1 MPSNCPINRVAP
13 PVIPLPIPVFCHSP
27 TMSTS
32 LIQHANGATPVVVTA
47 NIFKVQWPEKSTVYQ
62 YDTVITPNWESRTSG
77 REFKLGPAK
86 ANEIVMRLQT
96 SVAPQIFTK
105 LGVFDGKKNLF
116 SWRKYDIPGSGMKSD
131 VVWDVDSPKPRYVS
145 VIITL
150 AGRVNIGVLKQL
162 TRGNTQS
169 LVSTA
174 PAMNMLNMSVQAYP
188 RGSGMALNKAA
199 SFYIRDG
206 KATPRSIAPLE
217 LWRGYFQ
224 SIRLVKDHIVLNVD
238 VTVAAVVP
246 ERRLEALSADF
257 LNLRD
262 ARQLMNLDES
272 KMSRLRHFLRGMKV
286 IISHRPTARPKRIKG
301 LVKDAGAIT
310 FDKDGRRITVAEHFM
325 SAHNLPIPPGTL
337 GVQFGQETIV
347 PIVCCRT
354 TQQLYD
360 NRLSPEAIREV
371 LKVVP
376 EKPADRLRMI
386 QQGWGH
392 LGHTQSEFLKG
403 AGININ
409 PEPFRVT
416 GKHLPRPQLAYGM
429 AQNGTR
435 VVNANHDGSW
445 DIMNKPLHTP
455 APLKSWA
462 VINFTGGDQSFIQQ
476 FSLDLAQAMRTIAMS
491 VSTPHVHHDANPQ
504 ERIESILLRI
514 GSPIRAELLVCILP
528 ENAADLYAAVKRAG
542 DVIHGVPTQCVR
554 WTRKFHEGYNAR
566 RFNQYHNNLIL
577 KINTKLAGRG
587 FVPQDP
593 AMDFFRKVPTMIIGA
608 DVSHAGPGSMAPSVA
623 SVVASTD
630 LYGAQ
635 YTARMEIQ
643 RSRQEII
650 EKLEDMVFRLI
661 FYRDGVSEG
670 EFEIVRKEEM
680 EKSLDAAVRRFYQS
694 KNVNQRPGLTFLVV
708 TKRHHF
714 RFFPNPGQGDRS
726 SNCHAGFFVDNELKH
741 PVYNDFYLQSQAGL
755 KGTSIPGHYTILH
768 DDIYKNL
775 FNDRSQAVTAI
786 AQLTY
791 ALCHVYSRSTRSVK
805 IPAPVYYAD
814 LVCRRGKFHFDIP
827 MFDAESTHSGV
838 EHDFEY
844 YREHFTPIH
853 GNMKN
858 QMYFV

>member
-1 MPSNCPINRVAP
+1 M
-13 PVIPLPIPVFCHSP
+13 
-27 TMSTS
+27 S
-32 LIQHANGATPVVVTA
+32 LIQHINQATPVIVTA
-47 NIFKVQWPEKSTVYQ
+47 NIFKLTWPEKSTVYQ
-62 YDTVITPNWESRTSG
+62 YDVVITPNWESRTS

-96 SVAPQIFTK
+96 SVMPQIFTK

-116 SWRKYDIPGSGMKSD
+116 SWRKYEIPGSGMKAD
-131 VVWDVDSPKPRYVS
+131 VVWDVDSPNPRYVS

-150 AGRVNIGVLKQL
+150 AGKVNIGVLKHL
-162 TRGNTQS
+162 TRGNAQS
-169 LVSTA
+169 LVAAA
-174 PAMNMLNMSVQAYP
+174 PALNMLNMSVQAYP
-188 RGSGMALNKAA
+188 RGSGLALSKAA
-199 SFYIRDG
+199 SFYIREG
-206 KATPRSIAPLE
+206 RVTPRSMAPLE

-224 SIRLVKDHIVLNVD
+224 SVRLVKDHIVLNVD
-238 VTVAAVVP
+238 VAVTAVVP
-246 ERRLEALSADF
+246 ERRVDDLSADF
-257 LNLRD
+257 LGLRD
-262 ARQLMNLDES
+262 SRQLLQLDES
-272 KMSRLRHFLRGMKV
+272 KLSRLRHFLRGMKV
-286 IISHRPTARPKRIKG
+286 TVSHRPTARPKRIKG

-310 FDKDGRRITVAEHFM
+310 FDKDGQRITIAEHFR
-325 SAHNLPIPPGTL
+325 SAYNILIRPGTL
-337 GVQFGQETIV
+337 GVQFGQQTIV
-347 PIVCCRT
+347 PIVCCKT

-386 QQGWGH
+386 QKGWGH

-409 PEPFRVT
+409 PEPLRVA
-416 GKHLPRPQLAYGM
+416 GKALPRPQLAYGK
-429 AQNGTR
+429 AQNGVR
-435 VVNANHDGSW
+435 VTNANHDGTW

-455 APLKSWA
+455 APLRSWA
-462 VINFTGGDQSFIQQ
+462 VINFTGGDQSIIQQ
-476 FSLDLAQAMRTIAMS
+476 FSLDLAQAMKAIAMS
-491 VSTPHVHHDANPQ
+491 VSMPHVHHDANPQ
-504 ERIESILLRI
+504 EKIESILQRI
-514 GSPIRAELLVCILP
+514 GFPIRAELLVCILP
-528 ENAADLYAAVKRAG
+528 ENAADLYIAVKRAG

-554 WTRKFHEGYNAR
+554 WTRKFHETYNAR
-566 RFNQYHNNLIL
+566 KFNQYHNNLIL

-587 FVPQDP
+587 FVPQDL
-593 AMDFFRKVPTMIIGA
+593 AMKFFADAPTMIIGA

-650 EKLEDMVFRLI
+650 EKLEDMVFSCLEVFYKRNNTVPQRLI

-670 EFEIVRKEEM
+670 EFEIVRREEM
-680 EKSLDAAVRRFYQS
+680 GKSLDAAVQRFY
-694 KNVNQRPGLTFLVV
+694 KGKGVKQRPQLTFLVV

-714 RFFPNPGQGDRS
+714 RFFPGPGQGDRS
-726 SNCHAGFFVDNELKH
+726 ENCRAGFFVDNELKH

-755 KGTSIPGHYTILH
+755 KGTSIPGHYTIIH
-768 DDIYKNL
+768 DDIYKNM
-775 FNDRSQAVTAI
+775 FTDRSEAVTAI

-814 LVCRRGKFHFDIP
+814 VSLLASYDC
-827 MFDAESTHSGV
+827 S
-838 EHDFEY
+838 
-844 YREHFTPIH
+844 
-853 GNMKN
+853 
-858 QMYFV
+858 

>member
-1 MPSNCPINRVAP
+1 M
-13 PVIPLPIPVFCHSP
+13 
-27 TMSTS
+27 S
-32 LIQHANGATPVVVTA
+32 LIQHANQATPVVVTA
-47 NIFKVQWPEKSTVYQ
+47 NIFKLQWPEKSTVYQ
-62 YDTVITPNWESRTSG
+62 YDVVITPNWESRTSG

-86 ANEIVMRLQT
+86 AHEIVRRLQT
-96 SVAPQIFTK
+96 SVMPQIFTK
-105 LGVFDGKKNLF
+105 IGVFDGKKNLF
-116 SWRKYDIPGSGMKSD
+116 SWRKYEIPGSGMKAD

-150 AGRVNIGVLKQL
+150 AGKVNIGVLKQL
-162 TRGNTQS
+162 IRGNTQS
-169 LVSTA
+169 LVTAA
-174 PAMNMLNMSVQAYP
+174 PALNMLNMSVQAYP
-188 RGSGMALNKAA
+188 RGSGMALSKAA
-199 SFYIRDG
+199 SFYIREG

-224 SIRLVKDHIVLNVD
+224 SVRLVKDHIVLNVD
-238 VTVAAVVP
+238 IAVTAVVP
-246 ERRLEALSADF
+246 ERRLEDLSAEF
-257 LNLRD
+257 LGLRD
-262 ARQLMNLDES
+262 SRQLVNLDES
-272 KMSRLRHFLRGMKV
+272 KMSRLRHFLRGIKV
-286 IISHRPTARPKRIKG
+286 IVSHRPTARPKRIKG

-310 FDKDGRRITVAEHFM
+310 FDKDGQRITVAEHFR
-325 SAHNLPIPPGTL
+325 SAYNVPIRPGTL
-337 GVQFGQETIV
+337 GVQFGQQTIV
-347 PIVCCRT
+347 PIVCCKT

-409 PEPFRVT
+409 PEPLRVT
-416 GKHLPRPQLAYGM
+416 GKALPRPQLAYGK
-429 AQNGTR
+429 AQNGVR

-462 VINFTGGDQSFIQQ
+462 VINFTGGDQSIIQQ
-476 FSLDLAQAMRTIAMS
+476 FSMDLALAMRVIAMS
-491 VSTPHVHHDANPQ
+491 VSTPHVHHDVNSQ
-504 ERIESILLRI
+504 ERIESLLLRI

-528 ENAADLYAAVKRAG
+528 ENAADLYIAVKRAG
-542 DVIHGVPTQCVR
+542 DVTHGVPTQCVR
-554 WTRKFHEGYNAR
+554 WTRRFHEGYNAR
-566 RFNQYHNNLIL
+566 KFNQYHNNLIL
-577 KINTKLAGRG
+577 KINTKLSGRG
-587 FVPQDP
+587 FVPQDL
-593 AMDFFRKVPTMIIGA
+593 AMKFFADAPTMIIGA

-623 SVVASTD
+623 SVVASMD

-650 EKLEDMVFRLI
+650 EKLDDMVFSCLEAFYAKNNVVPQRLI

-670 EFEIVRKEEM
+670 EFEIVRREEM
-680 EKSLDAAVRRFYQS
+680 GKSLEAAVQRFY
-694 KNVNQRPGLTFLVV
+694 KGKGVNRRPQLTFLVV

-714 RFFPNPGQGDRS
+714 RFFPSPGQGDRS
-726 SNCHAGFFVDNELKH
+726 ANCHAGFFVDNELKH

-768 DDIYKNL
+768 DDIYRNL
-775 FNDRSQAVTAI
+775 FTDGNQAVMAI

-827 MFDAESTHSGV
+827 MFDAESTQSGV